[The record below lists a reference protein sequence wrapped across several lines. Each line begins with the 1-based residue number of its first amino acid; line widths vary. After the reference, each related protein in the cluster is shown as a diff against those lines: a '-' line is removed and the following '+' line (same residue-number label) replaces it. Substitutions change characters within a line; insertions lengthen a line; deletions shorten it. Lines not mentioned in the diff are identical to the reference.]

1 MAAKWE
7 KKETNKGELT
17 SENGADEN
25 KKGLKQAFAR
35 TKKNLAVHDFR
46 KGNVPR
52 QIFNEMYGEEALYQ
66 DALNIV
72 LPDVYEA
79 AIEEAGIEPV
89 DQPEIN
95 VESME
100 KGQPWVLK
108 AVVTVKPDVKL
119 GDYKG

>member
-1 MAAKWE
+1 MSAKWE

-17 SENGADEN
+17 FEIGADEI
-25 KKGLKQAFAR
+25 KKGLDQAFAR
-35 TKKNLAVHDFR
+35 TKKNLAVPGFR
-46 KGNVPR
+46 KGKVPR
-52 QIFNEMYGEEALYQ
+52 QIFNQMYGEEALYQ

-95 VESME
+95 VE
-100 KGQPWVLK
+100 
-108 AVVTVKPDVKL
+108 
-119 GDYKG
+119 